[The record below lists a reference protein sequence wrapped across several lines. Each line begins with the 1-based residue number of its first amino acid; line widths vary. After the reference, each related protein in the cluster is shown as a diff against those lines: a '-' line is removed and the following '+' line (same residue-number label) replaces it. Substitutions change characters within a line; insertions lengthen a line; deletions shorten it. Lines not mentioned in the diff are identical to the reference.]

1 VWDVTRRASP
11 RGRRSVGRWRLAGRA
26 RPSEV
31 RLVVGSLAT
40 LERARSAAPRRS
52 PIGAPSMS
60 VDEKGTQ
67 ADGVVKDKR
76 CYASQVSLCSHR
88 SAATSSS
95 PSSSDPASLRI
106 RVVSLDRSPV
116 GSDGGAAA
124 RAPAGSP
131 SNADSEVDDGG
142 RDPARC
148 QGQALECAS
157 IRRQQARAAA
167 TPLGGR
173 QARLP
178 SRRLASDPKSSIIT
192 RQRVDRGPHL
202 ASARVVDAAALACA

>member
-1 VWDVTRRASP
+1 LRSGWSVAERAALAAANRAEGFGGAAAALRPAVGLSSPGLEVILVGAGERGWVWDVTRRASP

-124 RAPAGSP
+124 RAPAGPP
-131 SNADSEVDDGG
+131 SNADSEVDDVG

-148 QGQALECAS
+148 QGQALVCAS
-157 IRRQQARAAA
+157 A
-167 TPLGGR
+167 
-173 QARLP
+173 
-178 SRRLASDPKSSIIT
+178 
-192 RQRVDRGPHL
+192 
-202 ASARVVDAAALACA
+202 